1 MKKVSEMFKNKDL
14 RQPNSVVELNDACA
28 TELAPG
34 LSTLYSPQISTK
46 SHVRDVVDVLLEL
59 GKIKEEQADEIR
71 NEQEEKGYGDVEQ
84 LALKKGINSDDL
96 LTEK

>member
-46 SHVRDVVDVLLEL
+46 SHVRDVVDVLL
-59 GKIKEEQADEIR
+59 
-71 NEQEEKGYGDVEQ
+71 
-84 LALKKGINSDDL
+84 
-96 LTEK
+96 